1 MEQILSCSAKKPKS
15 PGSMPLRVKTSAW
28 ILLSA
33 MMSRGGRY
41 EMTLRMSL
49 SRCPIDSLGVRSEL
63 SSAIACWR

>member
-1 MEQILSCSAKKPKS
+1 MEQLFKLLGKKPKF

-33 MMSRGGRY
+33 MMSRGRRY

-49 SRCPIDSLGVRSEL
+49 SRCPVARGPPHG
-63 SSAIACWR
+63 